1 MNNGTFLHMADNE
14 QIVKEIA
21 ERLGE
26 TNEIPLWQITKIVE
40 RNGADFAYFMVELAE
55 EIHREGLMM
64 VLDGSR
70 PRTLGGVF
78 FNAVRDGL
86 AYKFRYE
93 IFPPHDVKEKR
104 IKHDIYVRNL
114 PLFNWEGRAN
124 DLAPI
129 FSKSVGE
136 VKSVNIVL
144 RGNPKHIESRQEV
157 VVFRMELNPT
167 KADLQ
172 LPREMP
178 PLPTEPS
185 TYIVYVAMR
194 QWKKNIAKSVAKG
207 QGLMVDGACVLDTAL
222 NAIVVYARGIKLLPP
237 EVAPLEA
244 DATPQDKE
252 APVTSQATLVESKQA
267 APTNKKETVVASQP
281 ATPSKKEVV
290 PATKAPVASKPT
302 QPAKEVTPKPT
313 ATPTPA
319 KAETPSQPAVETA
332 PPSPEDAQ
340 LAQFDADLAAK
351 LRPLYSARKMF
362 EKRYQDIMAKPENE
376 RSGLQVAKMMLE
388 RTEQQIALLEGTN
401 K

>member
-1 MNNGTFLHMADNE
+1 M
-14 QIVKEIA
+14 
-21 ERLGE
+21 
-26 TNEIPLWQITKIVE
+26 
-40 RNGADFAYFMVELAE
+40 
-55 EIHREGLMM
+55 
-64 VLDGSR
+64 
-70 PRTLGGVF
+70 
-78 FNAVRDGL
+78 
-86 AYKFRYE
+86 
-93 IFPPHDVKEKR
+93 
-104 IKHDIYVRNL
+104 
-114 PLFNWEGRAN
+114 
-124 DLAPI
+124 
-129 FSKSVGE
+129 
-136 VKSVNIVL
+136 NIVL

-319 KAETPSQPAVETA
+319 KAETPSQPAVETT